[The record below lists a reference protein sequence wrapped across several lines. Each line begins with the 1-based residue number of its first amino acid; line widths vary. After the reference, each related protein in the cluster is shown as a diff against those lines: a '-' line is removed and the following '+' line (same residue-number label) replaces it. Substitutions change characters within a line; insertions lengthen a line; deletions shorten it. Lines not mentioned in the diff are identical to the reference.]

1 MLKNNNMALNIAT
14 LPPSRSARSIVIPEN
29 EECTICFESLNTKMA
44 VVYPCGHVSCLQC
57 LTNIKSRP
65 ITCHMCRKDLTP
77 FIPTQLLETHQRS
90 DTPRPGIT
98 ILNWRRIIRTAVHT
112 EPSPSTPAPRSRAG
126 ATMIELQFHHTT
138 AAQSAILRTRPVI
151 ETDLLH
157 ARVTRNSIFMR
168 DDDPPRQRRRSRRVL

>member
-1 MLKNNNMALNIAT
+1 MITENNNMAN
-14 LPPSRSARSIVIPEN
+14 LPPSRSACSITIPEN
-29 EECTICFESLNTKMA
+29 EECTICFESLCKKMA

-57 LTNIKSRP
+57 LTKMESRP

-77 FIPTQLLETHQRS
+77 FIPTQFLETYQRS

-98 ILNWRRIIRTAVHT
+98 ILNWPRIIRTAVHS
-112 EPSPSTPAPRSRAG
+112 EPTPSIPAPRSRAG
-126 ATMIELQFHHTT
+126 ATMLELQFHHT
-138 AAQSAILRTRPVI
+138 AATQSAILRPRPVI

-168 DDDPPRQRRRSRRVL
+168 HDDPPRQRRRRSRRVL